1 MSKNIPQNNL
11 TIKILIVLFIILMC
25 FLIFIK
31 IKQDNDPNRIMEEQ
45 RTNLFSVID
54 KTTNVNVTKYSVYG
68 THFNVEGTL
77 NTVKISGIKINYVDL
92 IIKNLEGDEIEIAS
106 DFNYTDDSISFSTS
120 DTINEGINLEDLSID
135 NYYLLLKIIYSN
147 GDIKYYS
154 LKNASEYENTTY
166 YTLTKNNSNN
176 KIDITF
182 DTYNDI
188 PYMSLN
194 VTKAESLPEDVYDI
208 AIDPGH
214 GGIDTGGVSGDYT
227 EADLVLEYGLNLKSK
242 LEALGLKVF
251 ISRDGSESSQEDT
264 TTNMYDEDGRINILS
279 KSKAKLLI
287 SLQLNSNSYDQNDG
301 GVEIYAPNNCNLDFA
316 NLLASNIVTQAN
328 THYSNLS
335 TFKKADGVYVRN
347 FTNADISSFN
357 KNAQKDGY
365 EPYNITTDTPYLYII
380 RETGGIS
387 TNAFVDGRNKEYGT
401 NQYYNSNTGI
411 ETYSIELGY
420 MTVEQDFNNIL
431 TNSDKYMEAISQ
443 SIKTYYLDK

>member
-45 RTNLFSVID
+45 KTNLFSVID
-54 KTTNVNVTKYSVYG
+54 KTTNVNVTRYSVYG

-77 NTVKISGIKINYVDL
+77 DTVKISGIKINYVDL

-106 DFNYTDDSISFSTS
+106 DFNYSDDSISFSTS

-166 YTLTKNNSNN
+166 YTLTKNNTNN

-214 GGIDTGGVSGDYT
+214 GGIDTGGISGDYT

-251 ISRDGSESSQEDT
+251 ISRDGSESYQEDS
-264 TTNMYDEDGRINILS
+264 TTNMYD
-279 KSKAKLLI
+279 
-287 SLQLNSNSYDQNDG
+287 
-301 GVEIYAPNNCNLDFA
+301 
-316 NLLASNIVTQAN
+316 
-328 THYSNLS
+328 
-335 TFKKADGVYVRN
+335 
-347 FTNADISSFN
+347 
-357 KNAQKDGY
+357 
-365 EPYNITTDTPYLYII
+365 
-380 RETGGIS
+380 
-387 TNAFVDGRNKEYGT
+387 
-401 NQYYNSNTGI
+401 
-411 ETYSIELGY
+411 
-420 MTVEQDFNNIL
+420 
-431 TNSDKYMEAISQ
+431 
-443 SIKTYYLDK
+443 

>member
-1 MSKNIPQNNL
+1 MSKNVPQNNL
-11 TIKILIVLFIILMC
+11 IIKLLIFLFIILMC

-45 RTNLFSVID
+45 KTNLFSVID
-54 KTTNVNVTKYSVYG
+54 KTTNVNVTEYSVYG
-68 THFNVEGTL
+68 THFNIEGTL
-77 NTVKISGIKINYVDL
+77 DTIKISGIQINYVNL
-92 IIKNLEGDEIEIAS
+92 IIKNLEGEEIEIS
-106 DFNYTDDSISFSTS
+106 SNFDYTDNSISFSTS

-166 YTLTKNNSNN
+166 YTLTKNNTNN

-214 GGIDTGGVSGDYT
+214 GGIDTGGISGDYT

-251 ISRDGSESSQEDT
+251 ISRDGSESSQEDS
-264 TTNMYDEDGRINILS
+264 TTNMYDEDGRINILN

-301 GVEIYAPNNCNLDFA
+301 GVEVYAPNNCNLDFA
-316 NLLASNIVTQAN
+316 NLLASNIVTLAN

-335 TFKKADGVYVRN
+335 TYKKADGVYVRN
-347 FTNADISSFN
+347 FTKADIASFN
-357 KNAQKDGY
+357 RNAQRDGY

-387 TNAFVDGRNKEYGT
+387 TNAFVDGRNKDYGI
-401 NQYYNSNTGI
+401 NQYYKSNVGI

-431 TNSDKYMEAISQ
+431 ANSDKYMEAISQ